1 MIMKQNLTARYS
13 LTQFSYWAAAMGAA
27 SFATTYLLDKGLG
40 SGLIGVLL
48 AASGLLS
55 CVTSPILASFADRAK
70 KFILLQM
77 MLALSALCLLCFSL
91 QLLPGLPVIA
101 AGIFYILGMWA
112 NDAIHPLLNAL
123 NVACDAS
130 GYPINFGVSRGIG
143 SVASATSALVLGHI
157 LARWGS
163 TWMFLFLIFFRVLSM
178 VAIAGFPKLEKTL
191 SAQGAAI
198 DQSCGIFEFFT
209 RYKWYCISIL
219 GIGFLGMFHAMTET
233 YLIAIM
239 ERLGGDSSNVGTALF
254 ISCISGAPVVFFYS
268 FFRKRIKKE
277 NLLKI
282 SALTFLLKS
291 VLFCI
296 APAIGFVYLLEVLQT
311 TSYGFLGPT
320 QVYFAGSR
328 VRPVDMV
335 KGQAFVTAAY
345 SLGCSG
351 GNFAGGQLLNLGV
364 EAMLF
369 AGVAMAL
376 IGTII
381 LFLTLNKSDF

>member
-1 MIMKQNLTARYS
+1 MKRNLTLRYS
-13 LTQFSYWAAAMGAA
+13 LTQFSNWAASMGAA

-55 CVTSPILASFADRAK
+55 CVTSPVMASFADRAK
-70 KFILLQM
+70 KFILPQM
-77 MLALSALCLLCFSL
+77 MLALSALCILCFSL
-91 QLLPGLPVIA
+91 QLLPGLPIMA
-101 AGIFYILGMWA
+101 AGILYILGMWA
-112 NDAIHPLLNAL
+112 SDAIHPLLNAL

-130 GYPINFGVSRGIG
+130 GYPINFGMSRGIG
-143 SVASATSALVLGHI
+143 SIASATSALVLGHI

-163 TWMFLFLIFFRVLSM
+163 AWMFVFLIFFRVLCM
-178 VAIAGFPKLEKTL
+178 IAIAGFPKLTKTL
-191 SAQGAAI
+191 SAPGTANE
-198 DQSCGIFEFFT
+198 SCGIFEFFA

-254 ISCISGAPVVFFYS
+254 ISSMSGAPVIFFYS

-282 SALTFLLKS
+282 SALTFLLKA

-328 VRPVDMV
+328 VRPADMV
-335 KGQAFVTAAY
+335 KGQAFITAAY

-351 GNFAGGQLLNLGV
+351 GNFAGGQLLNISV

-369 AGVAMAL
+369 AGIAMAL
-376 IGTII
+376 TGTLI
-381 LFLTLNKSDF
+381 LFFTLNKSDL

>member
-1 MIMKQNLTARYS
+1 MKRNLTARYS

-27 SFATTYLLDKGLG
+27 SFATTYLLDKGLS

-55 CVTSPILASFADRAK
+55 CVTSPIMASFADRAK
-70 KFILLQM
+70 KFILSQM
-77 MLALSALCLLCFSL
+77 MLALSALCILCFSL
-91 QLLPGLPVIA
+91 QLMPGLPVMA

-112 NDAIHPLLNAL
+112 SDAIHPLLNAL
-123 NVACDAS
+123 NVACDDS
-130 GYPINFGVSRGIG
+130 SYPINFGMARGIG

-163 TWMFLFLIFFRVLSM
+163 TWMFVFLIFFRVLCM
-178 VAIAGFPKLEKTL
+178 IAIAGFPKLEKTR
-191 SAQGAAI
+191 SAPGAL
-198 DQSCGIFEFFT
+198 DESCSIPEFFV

-233 YLIAIM
+233 YLIAVM
-239 ERLGGDSSNVGTALF
+239 ERLGGDSSHVGTALF
-254 ISCISGAPVVFFYS
+254 ISSMSGAPVIFFYS
-268 FFRKRIKKE
+268 FFRKRSKTE

-282 SALTFLLKS
+282 SALTFLLKAI
-291 VLFCI
+291 LFCI
-296 APAIGFVYLLEVLQT
+296 APAIGFVYLLEVLQS

-320 QVYFAGSR
+320 QVFFAGSR
-328 VRPVDMV
+328 VRPADMV
-335 KGQAFVTAAY
+335 KGQAFITAAY

-351 GNFAGGQLLNLGV
+351 GNFAGGQLLNFSV

-376 IGTII
+376 TGTLI
-381 LFLTLNKSDF
+381 LFLTLNKTDF

>member
-1 MIMKQNLTARYS
+1 MKRNLTVRYS

-48 AASGLLS
+48 ATAGILS
-55 CVTSPILASFADRAK
+55 CVTSPIMASYADRAK
-70 KFILLQM
+70 KFILPQM
-77 MLALSALCLLCFSL
+77 MLVLSALCTLCFSL
-91 QLLPGLPVIA
+91 QLLPGLPAVA
-101 AGIFYILGMWA
+101 AGIFYILGIWA
-112 NDAIHPLLNAL
+112 SDAINPLLNAL

-130 GYPINFGVSRGIG
+130 GYPINFGVSRGVG
-143 SVASATSALVLGHI
+143 SIASAASALVLGHI

-163 TWMFLFLIFFRVLSM
+163 AWMFVFLLFFRVFSM
-178 VAIAGFPKLEKTL
+178 ITIAGFPKLEKTL
-191 SAQGAAI
+191 SVQGTAYE
-198 DQSCGIFEFFT
+198 SCSIFEFFI
-209 RYKWYCISIL
+209 RYKWYCVSIL

-239 ERLGGDSSNVGTALF
+239 ERLGGDSSHVGTALF
-254 ISCISGAPVVFFYS
+254 ISCMSGAPIIFCYS
-268 FFRKRIKKE
+268 FFRNRIKKE

-282 SALTFLLKS
+282 SALTFLLKA

-328 VRPVDMV
+328 VHPADMV

-351 GNFAGGQLLNLGV
+351 GNFAGGQLLNFGV
-364 EAMLF
+364 ETMLF

-376 IGTII
+376 TGTLI
-381 LFLTLNKSDF
+381 LFLTLHKTDF

>member
-1 MIMKQNLTARYS
+1 MIMKRNLTARYS
-13 LTQFSYWAAAMGAA
+13 LTQFSYWASAMGAA

-40 SGLIGVLL
+40 SGLIGLLL
-48 AASGLLS
+48 AISGLLS
-55 CVTSPILASFADRAK
+55 CVTSPIMASFADRAK
-70 KFILLQM
+70 KFILPQM
-77 MLALSALCLLCFSL
+77 MLALSTLCILCFGL
-91 QLLPGLPVIA
+91 QLMPGLPVMA
-101 AGIFYILGMWA
+101 AGVFYILGMWA
-112 NDAIHPLLNAL
+112 SDAIHPLLNAL
-123 NVACDAS
+123 NVACDHG
-130 GYPINFGVSRGIG
+130 GYPINFGMARGIG

-163 TWMFLFLIFFRVLSM
+163 SWMFVFLIFFRVVSM
-178 VAIAGFPKLEKTL
+178 IAIAGFPKLAKQQTAPGTPDE
-191 SAQGAAI
+191 
-198 DQSCGIFEFFT
+198 SCSIPEFFA

-233 YLIAIM
+233 YLISVM

-254 ISCISGAPVVFFYS
+254 ISSISGAPVIFFYS
-268 FFRKRIKKE
+268 FFRKRVKME

-282 SALTFLLKS
+282 SALTFLLKA

-296 APAIGFVYLLEVLQT
+296 APAIGFVYLLEILQS

-328 VRPVDMV
+328 VRPADMV
-335 KGQAFVTAAY
+335 KGQAFITAAY

-351 GNFAGGQLLNLGV
+351 GNFAGGQLLNHSV

-369 AGVAMAL
+369 AGIAMAL
-376 IGTII
+376 TGALI

>member
-1 MIMKQNLTARYS
+1 MKQNLTARYS

-48 AASGLLS
+48 ATSGLLS
-55 CVTSPILASFADRAK
+55 CVTSPIMASFADRAK
-70 KFILLQM
+70 KFILPQM
-77 MLALSALCLLCFSL
+77 MLVLSALCTLCFSL
-91 QLLPGLPVIA
+91 QLLPGIPVLA
-101 AGIFYILGMWA
+101 AGILYILGMWA
-112 NDAIHPLLNAL
+112 SDAISPLLNAL

-143 SVASATSALVLGHI
+143 SIASATSALVLGHI

-163 TWMFLFLIFFRVLSM
+163 TWMFVFLIFFRVVSM
-178 VAIAGFPKLEKTL
+178 IAIAGFPKLEKTL
-191 SAQGAAI
+191 SAPGAT
-198 DQSCGIFEFFT
+198 DKSCSIFEFFT
-209 RYKWYCISIL
+209 RYKWYCVSIL

-233 YLIAIM
+233 YLISIM

-254 ISCISGAPVVFFYS
+254 ICCISGAPISFCYS
-268 FFRKRIKKE
+268 FFRKRIKQE

-296 APAIGFVYLLEVLQT
+296 APTIGFVYLMEVLQT

-351 GNFAGGQLLNLGV
+351 GNFAGGQLLNFGV
-364 EAMLF
+364 ETMLF

-376 IGTII
+376 TGTLI
-381 LFLTLNKSDF
+381 LFLTLHKTDF

>member
-1 MIMKQNLTARYS
+1 MKRNLTPRYS
-13 LTQFSYWAAAMGAA
+13 LTQFSYWAAAMSAA

-40 SGLIGVLL
+40 SGIIGLLI

-55 CVTSPILASFADRAK
+55 CVTSPIMASYADRSK
-70 KFILLQM
+70 KFVLTKM
-77 MLALSALCLLCFSL
+77 MLALSALCIVCFAM
-91 QLLPGLPVIA
+91 QLLPGIPIMV

-112 NDAIHPLLNAL
+112 SDAVNPLLNAL

-130 GYPINFGVSRGIG
+130 GYHINFGMSRGIG
-143 SVASATSALVLGHI
+143 SIASATSALVVGHI

-163 TWMFLFLIFFRVLSM
+163 SWMFLFIIFFRVVSM
-178 VAIAGFPKLEKTL
+178 VAIAGFPTLEKTL
-191 SAQGAAI
+191 STAESA
-198 DQSCGIFEFFT
+198 DNSCSILEFFS
-209 RYKWYCISIL
+209 RYKWYCVSIL

-233 YLIAIM
+233 YLISVM

-254 ISCISGAPVVFFYS
+254 ISSISGAPIIFFYS
-268 FFRKRIKKE
+268 FFRKRIKQE

-296 APAIGFVYLLEVLQT
+296 APAIGFVYLLEILQT

-335 KGQAFVTAAY
+335 KGQAFITAAY

-351 GNFAGGQLLNLGV
+351 GNFAGGQLLNIGV

-369 AGVAMAL
+369 SGVAMAL
-376 IGTII
+376 IGALI
-381 LFLTLNKSDF
+381 LFLTLNKTDF

>member
-1 MIMKQNLTARYS
+1 MKQNLTARYS

-40 SGLIGVLL
+40 SGLIGLLL
-48 AASGLLS
+48 AVSGLLS
-55 CVTSPILASFADRAK
+55 CVTSPVMASFADRTK
-70 KFILLQM
+70 KFILPQM
-77 MLALSALCLLCFSL
+77 MLALSALCIVCFAL
-91 QLLPGLPVIA
+91 QLLPGLPVMV
-101 AGIFYILGMWA
+101 AGILYILGMWA
-112 NDAIHPLLNAL
+112 NDAVHPLLNAL

-130 GYPINFGVSRGIG
+130 GYPINFGVARGLG

-163 TWMFLFLIFFRVLSM
+163 TWMFVFLIFFRVVSM
-178 VAIAGFPKLEKTL
+178 IAIAGFPKLEKTL
-191 SAQGAAI
+191 SAQGTTI
-198 DQSCGIFEFFT
+198 DQSCSIFEFFT

-233 YLIAIM
+233 YLISVM

-254 ISCISGAPVVFFYS
+254 ISCISGSPVVFFYS
-268 FFRKRIKKE
+268 FFRKRINQE

-296 APAIGFVYLLEVLQT
+296 APTIGFVYLLELLQT

-320 QVYFAGSR
+320 QVFFAGSK

-335 KGQAFVTAAY
+335 KGQAFITAAY

-351 GNFAGGQLLNLGV
+351 GNFAGGQLLNISV

-369 AGVAMAL
+369 SGVAMAL
-376 IGTII
+376 TGTLI
-381 LFLTLNKSDF
+381 LFLTLHKTDF